1 MAVTSQQVADAA
13 GVSRGTVD
21 RAINNRGRIKPEV
34 AERVRRIAK
43 EMGYQPNR
51 AGRALVMSRKAIKI
65 GVIIQPM
72 TPFME
77 KVMEGVVEAKK
88 EVEQMGAEVLI
99 REIENMDVDQTV
111 KTMQELKE
119 AGCNGIAVVP
129 VEDERVRR
137 TIDEFAGEHIPVVT
151 LNCDIQ
157 GSKRICF
164 IGPDAL
170 QSGRVAAGLM
180 AEILP
185 EGSRVLMISGYPT
198 NNTNKNRIN
207 GFSKELVSCR
217 EDIKL
222 LDVQYAFEDD
232 RMSEMI
238 TKGMLKE
245 YEDIGGIYLSASGVQ
260 GVCRALEELGMTG
273 CVKVISNDLTDQNK
287 QFLREGRVQFL
298 LGQEGHRQGYEPVQI
313 LFDKLFDGKERE
325 AEFTYTEISIKTKYN
340 LM

>member
-1 MAVTSQQVADAA
+1 MAVTSQQVADAT

-21 RAINNRGRIKPEV
+21 RALNNRGRIKPEV

-99 REIENMDVDQTV
+99 REIENMDVDRTV

-287 QFLREGRVQFL
+287 QFLREGKVQFL